1 MGIENRL
8 YEAKDLLR
16 FLQLK
21 PEKIYLWL
29 RTYRIFEPAE
39 RPHGV
44 RGKNKYSLL
53 DLVKLALIDNLQN
66 LGMPLEYIRQV
77 FSKMDEAGEWKR
89 LVNER
94 DRFNADG
101 AILLIVRETGVDW
114 YRLEGGVGPARPQ
127 PAPHFRV
134 LLLSNAEAIRQFQEC
149 VKAPWSTLAINMK
162 FILGIVEDT
171 TGERLGQ

>member
-1 MGIENRL
+1 MSTENRL
-8 YEAKDLLR
+8 YEAKHLLK

-53 DLVKLALIDNLQN
+53 DLVKLAFIDSLQN
-66 LGMPLEYIRQV
+66 LGMPLEYVREI

-89 LVNER
+89 LVKER
-94 DRFNADG
+94 DRFDADG

-114 YRLEGGVGPARPQ
+114 YRLEGGVGPTRPR
-127 PAPHFRV
+127 PAPRFRV
-134 LLLSNAEAIRQFQEC
+134 TLLSYAEALRQLQERL
-149 VKAPWSTLAINMK
+149 KAPWPTLTINMN
-162 FILGIVEDT
+162 FIVGTVEMI
-171 TGERLGQ
+171 TGERLGN

>member
-1 MGIENRL
+1 MGIENRY

-21 PEKIYLWL
+21 PEKMYLWL
-29 RTYRIFEPAE
+29 RTYKIFEPAE

-53 DLVKLALIDNLQN
+53 DLVKLAFIDNLQN
-66 LGMPLEYIRQV
+66 LGMHLEYIRGI
-77 FSKMDEAGEWKR
+77 FGEMDEADVWRR

-94 DRFNADG
+94 DCFEADG
-101 AILLIVRETGVDW
+101 AILFIVRETGVDW
-114 YRLEGGVGPARPQ
+114 YRLEGGVGPERPRQ
-127 PAPHFRV
+127 APHFRV
-134 LLLSNAEAIRQFQEC
+134 TLLNNAEALRQFQERL
-149 VKAPWSTLAINMK
+149 KAPWSTLAIN
-162 FILGIVEDT
+162 LGIIVDKIESL

>member
-1 MGIENRL
+1 MSTENRL
-8 YEAKDLLR
+8 YEAKHLLK

-53 DLVKLALIDNLQN
+53 DLVKLAFIDSLQN
-66 LGMPLEYIRQV
+66 LGIPLEYVREI

-89 LVNER
+89 LVKER
-94 DRFNADG
+94 DRFDADG

-114 YRLEGGVGPARPQ
+114 YRLEGGVGPSRSR
-127 PAPHFRV
+127 PAPHVRV
-134 LLLSNAEAIRQFQEC
+134 ILLSNAEALRQFQEC

-162 FILGIVEDT
+162 SILGIVEDT